1 MSDIRVK
8 ILPGSQIRAILGPKN
23 VLKTILN
30 LSGTSITTIPNVGD
44 SDMQDI
50 RAKLIKDNGI
60 KATLGT
66 QNVVKTVPILGR
78 ISLNSIAGIDTTDME
93 DKYVMVYDKQNGMV
107 KFVNPDE
114 VLSSAATSELNQPG
128 LPEDF
133 INTLDDDLDHKIDLD
148 AGEF

>member
-1 MSDIRVK
+1 MSN
-8 ILPGSQIRAILGPKN
+8 IRARIITGGQIKVTLGSKN
-23 VLKTILN
+23 VLKTIPN
-30 LSGTSITTIPNVGD
+30 LRGNSITNIPNVGVNN
-44 SDMQDI
+44 MQDI
-50 RAKLIKDNGI
+50 RTKLIRDNGI
-60 KATLGT
+60 KAILGP

-93 DKYVMVYDKQNGMV
+93 DKYVMVYDKENGMV